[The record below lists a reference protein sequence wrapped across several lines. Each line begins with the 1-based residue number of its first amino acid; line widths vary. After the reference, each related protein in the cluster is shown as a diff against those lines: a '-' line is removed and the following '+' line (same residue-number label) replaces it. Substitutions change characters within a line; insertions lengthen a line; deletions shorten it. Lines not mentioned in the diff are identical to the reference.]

1 MLMHVPLHNINPDKS
16 GGFLPPTAR
25 RLAARALHQ
34 LPLATISTTL
44 CPTAS
49 HLPYDAS
56 ALGDLGPPQLKARLT
71 GGQAFAHTVTQPG
84 ALPDVTQFRGKEA
97 AQVAADKVRV
107 TEADRQVSRGDQV
120 VGGSY
125 FNQAGF

>member
-1 MLMHVPLHNINPDKS
+1 
-16 GGFLPPTAR
+16 
-25 RLAARALHQ
+25 
-34 LPLATISTTL
+34 
-44 CPTAS
+44 
-49 HLPYDAS
+49 
-56 ALGDLGPPQLKARLT
+56 
-71 GGQAFAHTVTQPG
+71 
-84 ALPDVTQFRGKEA
+84 LPDVTQFRGKEA

>member
-1 MLMHVPLHNINPDKS
+1 MCHCITSTLISQEVSCGLQQGAWQPGPFINC
-16 GGFLPPTAR
+16 
-25 RLAARALHQ
+25 HW
-34 LPLATISTTL
+34 LPLAQPYAL
-44 CPTAS
+44 LLA

-56 ALGDLGPPQLKARLT
+56 ALGDLGPPQLKAGLT

-97 AQVAADKVRV
+97 AQVAADKVGV